1 MPFFRSL
8 PGSNAGCRIVIHAEA
23 SAQAGEFKE
32 GLQSGNRGEKKAMIC
47 RVAHRV
53 FRRFTAMAIFVSF
66 AILPQA
72 VFGVERLQFKPGFNL
87 FSPQMDVQ
95 VGKESSTQLDKQL
108 PLVNDVEVL
117 QYLDGLGRRLA
128 SCAPNNHA
136 EYTWQYKVV
145 NSTDI
150 NAFALPGGYIYVNR
164 GVIEAA
170 ENEAQLAGVLAHESG
185 HVVMRHGTH
194 MASQAVLAQAP
205 LAILGGILGQSGS
218 ITAQLAEMGIGLGV
232 NSLMLKNSRSAEA
245 EADEVGTYILY
256 QAGYDPHAMPQF
268 FQIIERKYPQR
279 TLQFFSDHPNP
290 ENRIKD
296 VDAEIGKLGP
306 PRSAKTDSPEFEAI
320 KRRLAGMAPPPKA
333 QGTPKASASQPP
345 PPPSEH
351 MLRYDGKVL
360 VLSYPDNWQVQQ
372 SEDGVALFP
381 PGGMVTGPE
390 GDTAQA
396 YGAAVSRSRPSGESW
411 GLVDATQELV
421 DSMRQSNPQLHVL
434 QQTGMNLQG
443 RSAVSTLL
451 QNASPLAGERE
462 TDHLV
467 TIRQGDYLLALIF
480 VAPEK
485 AFESYA
491 PTFDKILQ
499 SLETSN

>member
-1 MPFFRSL
+1 
-8 PGSNAGCRIVIHAEA
+8 
-23 SAQAGEFKE
+23 
-32 GLQSGNRGEKKAMIC
+32 
-47 RVAHRV
+47 
-53 FRRFTAMAIFVSF
+53 MAVFVSL
-66 AILPQA
+66 AILPRA
-72 VFGVERLQFKPGFNL
+72 VYGVESLGFKPGFNL
-87 FSPQMDVQ
+87 FSPQQDVQ
-95 VGKESSTQLDKQL
+95 VGKEYAVQVDKQL
-108 PLVNDVEVL
+108 PLINDPEVQ
-117 QYLDGLGRRLA
+117 QYINSLGKRLT
-128 SCAPNNHA
+128 SFAPNNHA
-136 EYTWQYKVV
+136 EYAWQFKVV
-145 NSTDI
+145 NSGDI
-150 NAFALPGGYIYVNR
+150 NAFALPGGFIYMNR

-170 ENEAQLAGVLAHESG
+170 ENEAQLAGVMAHESG

-194 MASQAVLAQAP
+194 MASQALPLELVMGVLGEGET
-205 LAILGGILGQSGS
+205 LGG
-218 ITAQLAEMGIGLGV
+218 QLARAGIGFGI
-232 NSLMLKNSRSAEA
+232 NSIMLHNSRSAEA
-245 EADEVGTYILY
+245 EADEVGAYILY
-256 QAGYDPHAMPQF
+256 QAGYDPRAMAQF
-268 FQIIERKYPQR
+268 FEVIQKKYPQR
-279 TLQFFSDHPNP
+279 TVQFFSDHPNP
-290 ENRIKD
+290 ENRIQD
-296 VDAEIGKLGP
+296 VNAEIGKLGP
-306 PRSAKTDSPEFEAI
+306 PRGAKTDSPEFEAI
-320 KRRLAGMAPPPKA
+320 KRRLAGMPPPPQA
-333 QGTPKASASQPP
+333 QGTAKANASQPP

-381 PGGMVTGPE
+381 PGGIVTGSE
-390 GDTAQA
+390 GETAQA
-396 YGAAVSRSRPSGESW
+396 YGVALSRNRPSRENW

-451 QNASPLAGERE
+451 LNVSPIEGQRE